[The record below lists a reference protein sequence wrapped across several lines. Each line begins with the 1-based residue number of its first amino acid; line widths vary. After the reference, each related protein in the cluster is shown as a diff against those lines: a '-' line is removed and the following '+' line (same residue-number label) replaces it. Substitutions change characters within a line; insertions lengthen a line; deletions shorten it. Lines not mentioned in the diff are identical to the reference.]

1 MKERPNLTQ
10 FMEQLIRALKEEERF
25 STAHIYQSTL
35 NALRLFC
42 KADVIRFNQMDR
54 SRLKQF
60 ESHLRNKGCAW
71 NTVSTYMRTLRSTY
85 NKAVDEGLA
94 EEKPRLF
101 RHVYTG
107 VKANTKRALDAG
119 DMSKLLKAP
128 LPQSLSQSL
137 EKSRAWL
144 TLMFLLRGM
153 PFVDLAYLH
162 KKDLQDSV
170 ISYRRHKT
178 GTLLTVEVPPT
189 AMKLIQQYKSMDA
202 DSPYLFPILSGNRE
216 SKEEYIEYQHA
227 LRKLNY
233 DLKQLAVYCSIK
245 FNVSSYTARHTWA
258 TLAKYCHFSEQL
270 ICDALG
276 HSSTKVT
283 ETYLKSFKNDELNK
297 ANNWSLFTDV
307 NSVAITNVME
317 GRQYVLSCDGDLSVG
332 VKSNATL
339 EILSSKTGAEP
350 EIVQLAGMEVLQI
363 KDGLC
368 SIVFSTADRMGELV
382 FQK

>member
-60 ESHLRNKGCAW
+60 ENHLRNKGCAW

-216 SKEEYIEYQHA
+216 NKEEYIEYQHA

-245 FNVSSYTARHTWA
+245 FNVSSYTAKHNA
-258 TLAKYCHFSEQL
+258 F
-270 ICDALG
+270 
-276 HSSTKVT
+276 
-283 ETYLKSFKNDELNK
+283 
-297 ANNWSLFTDV
+297 
-307 NSVAITNVME
+307 AI
-317 GRQYVLSCDGDLSVG
+317 
-332 VKSNATL
+332 
-339 EILSSKTGAEP
+339 
-350 EIVQLAGMEVLQI
+350 
-363 KDGLC
+363 
-368 SIVFSTADRMGELV
+368 
-382 FQK
+382 

>member
-245 FNVSSYTARHTWA
+245 FNVSSYLARHTFA
-258 TLAKYCHFSEQL
+258 TMLLSKGVPIESVSKM
-270 ICDALG
+270 LG
-276 HSSTKVT
+276 HTNIKTTQIYARITNKKIEQDMMQVAD
-283 ETYLKSFKNDELNK
+283 KFDGFKNCFIN
-297 ANNWSLFTDV
+297 
-307 NSVAITNVME
+307 
-317 GRQYVLSCDGDLSVG
+317 
-332 VKSNATL
+332 
-339 EILSSKTGAEP
+339 
-350 EIVQLAGMEVLQI
+350 
-363 KDGLC
+363 
-368 SIVFSTADRMGELV
+368 
-382 FQK
+382 